1 MRRFTRLANGFSKKL
16 DSLKGAVA
24 LHFAHYNLVR
34 IHRTPARRACYGG
47 GCREQALDASRIGR
61 RDEQV
66 TDHPRPK
73 GRIYMYPMGGR
84 GGGLSRF
91 TNGTVEDLKQEGI
104 VPVEGI
110 RLKFYCDDGNDKG
123 EADYLLFDG
132 QITFKDGE

>member
-1 MRRFTRLANGFSKKL
+1 
-16 DSLKGAVA
+16 
-24 LHFAHYNLVR
+24 
-34 IHRTPARRACYGG
+34 
-47 GCREQALDASRIGR
+47 
-61 RDEQV
+61 
-66 TDHPRPK
+66 
-73 GRIYMYPMGGR
+73 MGGR

-132 QITFKDGE
+132 QITFKDGEWWASVDGDRFWHESDES